1 MKQRVELEVAG
12 RPLILES
19 GWIAKQAHGSVWAR
33 YGDTVVLAVATAAKS
48 PKPGLDFFPLTVEY
62 QEKSY
67 AAGKFPGGFFKREGR
82 PSEKATLTSRLI
94 DRPLRPLFPKAFNCE
109 TQVIATVLSVDESG
123 ASDVLA
129 MTAASAAVTISDIPF
144 GGPIAGI
151 RIGRVNDAFVVNPDL
166 AALEE
171 STLNLIV
178 AGTADAVMM
187 VEAGSAGL
195 PEDTMLEAI
204 ALAHEEIKKIVSGIL
219 ELQSLVGRPKRVVV
233 EETIDSAL
241 QSSVEGAALEPMRK
255 ALTTAN
261 KADRELE
268 LHTLTQEIVEQFG
281 HSESDP
287 DPARQKQIKN
297 IFHDMES
304 REVRLKVLD
313 KGIRIDGRGVTDIRP
328 ITCETGVLPRTHG
341 SAIFTRGETQ
351 ALAVIT
357 LGTKLDQQRMDALE
371 GEGYRTF
378 LLHYNFPPYS
388 VGEVKPLRSPGRR
401 EIGHGALAE
410 RALIPVIP
418 SQEEFPYTIRLVSE
432 IFESNG
438 SSSMATVCGG
448 SMAMMETGVPIKEH
462 VAGIAMGLIKE
473 GQRIAILSD
482 IVGAEDHL
490 GDMDF
495 KVCGTASVIT
505 ALQMDIKVGGVSMDE
520 MRQALEQAKTGRLT
534 ILEKMREAISQP
546 NANLSIYAP
555 RIFTLK
561 IKPDKISSVIGPGGK
576 VIRNI
581 VAETNVKIDVDNSG
595 LITIASVD
603 EASAEKALAMVN
615 ALTEEVEI
623 GKLYFGKVKKIM
635 EFGAFVEILPNVDGL
650 VHISQLAPH
659 RVNTVADE
667 VAEGDQFMVK
677 VLDIDKQGKIR
688 LSRKE
693 AMTPEEVAKAAEAN
707 A

>member
-1 MKQRVELEVAG
+1 MRQKVELEVAG

-33 YGDTVVLAVATAAKS
+33 YGNTVVLAVATAAKA

-94 DRPLRPLFPKAFNCE
+94 DRPLRPLFPKSFSCE
-109 TQVIATVLSVDESG
+109 TQIVTTVLSVDETG
-123 ASDVLA
+123 TSDVLA
-129 MTAASAAVTISDIPF
+129 MTAASAAVAISDIPCA
-144 GGPIAGI
+144 GPIAGI
-151 RIGRVNDAFVVNPDL
+151 RIGRVNDAFVVNPDI
-166 AALEE
+166 ATLEE

-187 VEAGSAGL
+187 VEAGSNGL
-195 PEDTMLEAI
+195 PEETMIEAI
-204 ALAHEEIKKIVSGIL
+204 SLAHNEIKKIVRAIV
-219 ELQSLVGRPKRVVV
+219 ELQSLLGRPKRIVVA
-233 EETIDSAL
+233 EAIDPTL
-241 QSSVEGAALEPMRK
+241 QDSIENAATAPLRK
-255 ALTTAN
+255 ALTTTN

-268 LHTLTQEIVEQFG
+268 LHTLTQEIIEQFG
-281 HSESDP
+281 NSDP
-287 DPARQKQIKN
+287 ERQRQIKN
-297 IFHDMES
+297 ILHDMES
-304 REVRLKVLD
+304 QEVRLKVLD
-313 KGIRIDGRGVTDIRP
+313 QGIRIDGRGLTDIRP
-328 ITCETGVLPRTHG
+328 ITCETSVLPRTHG

-357 LGTKLDQQRMDALE
+357 LGTKLDQQKIDALE

-410 RALIPVIP
+410 RALVPILP
-418 SQEEFPYTIRLVSE
+418 SQTQFPYTIRLVSE
-432 IFESNG
+432 ILESNG
-438 SSSMATVCGG
+438 SSSMATVCAG
-448 SMAMMETGVPIKEH
+448 SMAMMDTGVPLKEH

-473 GQRIAILSD
+473 GQRVAILSD

-495 KVCGTASVIT
+495 KVCGTASAIT
-505 ALQMDIKVGGVSMDE
+505 ALQMDIKVGGVSTDE
-520 MRQALEQAKTGRLT
+520 MRKALEQAKTGRLT
-534 ILEKMREAISQP
+534 ILEKMRKAIPQP
-546 NANLSIYAP
+546 NADLSTYAP

-561 IKPDKISSVIGPGGK
+561 INPEKISSVIGPGGK
-576 VIRNI
+576 IIRNI

-595 LITIASVD
+595 LVTIASTD
-603 EASAEKALAMVN
+603 EASAEKALSMVT

-659 RVNTVADE
+659 RVNTVSDE
-667 VAEGDQFMVK
+667 VSEGDQFMVK

-693 AMTPEEVAKAAEAN
+693 AMNPNDDKPVNE
-707 A
+707 

>member
-1 MKQRVELEVAG
+1 MNMRQKVELEVAG

-33 YGDTVVLAVATAAKS
+33 YGNTVVLAVATAAKA

-94 DRPLRPLFPKAFNCE
+94 DRPLRPLFPKSFSCE
-109 TQVIATVLSVDESG
+109 TQIVTTVLSVDETG

-129 MTAASAAVTISDIPF
+129 MTAASAAVAISDIPCA
-144 GGPIAGI
+144 GPIAGI
-151 RIGRVNDAFVVNPDL
+151 RIGRVNDAFVVNPDIAIL
-166 AALEE
+166 KE

-187 VEAGSAGL
+187 VEAGSNGL
-195 PEDTMLEAI
+195 PEETMIEAI
-204 ALAHEEIKKIVSGIL
+204 SLAHEEIKKIVHAIV
-219 ELQSLVGRPKRVVV
+219 ELQSLLGRPKRTIV
-233 EETIDSAL
+233 EETIDKTLQDNVENTAL
-241 QSSVEGAALEPMRK
+241 SPMRK

-261 KADRELE
+261 KANRELE
-268 LHTLTQEIVEQFG
+268 LHTLTQQLIEQFG
-281 HSESDP
+281 DSDP
-287 DPARQKQIKN
+287 VRERQIKN
-297 IFHDMES
+297 ILHDMES
-304 REVRLKVLD
+304 QEVRLNVLD
-313 KGIRIDGRGVTDIRP
+313 KGVRIDGRGLTDIRQ
-328 ITCETGVLPRTHG
+328 ITCETNVLPRTHG

-357 LGTKLDQQRMDALE
+357 LGTKQDQQKIDALE
-371 GEGYRTF
+371 GEEHRAF

-410 RALIPVIP
+410 RALIPILP
-418 SQEEFPYTIRLVSE
+418 EQTQFPYTIRLVSE
-432 IFESNG
+432 ILESNG

-448 SMAMMETGVPIKEH
+448 SMAMMDTGVPLKEH

-473 GQRIAILSD
+473 GQRVAILSD

-495 KVCGTASVIT
+495 KVCGTASAIT

-520 MRQALEQAKTGRLT
+520 MRQALEQAKTGRLA
-534 ILEKMREAISQP
+534 ILEKMSEAIPQP
-546 NANLSIYAP
+546 NENLSAYAP

-561 IKPDKISSVIGPGGK
+561 INPEKISSVIGPGGK
-576 VIRNI
+576 IIRNI

-595 LITIASVD
+595 LITIASAD
-603 EASAEKALAMVN
+603 EASAEKALSMVN

-650 VHISQLAPH
+650 VHISQLASH
-659 RVNTVADE
+659 RVNTVTDE
-667 VAEGDQFMVK
+667 VSEGDQFMVK

-693 AMTPEEVAKAAEAN
+693 AMTPNESEKVNE
-707 A
+707 

>member
-1 MKQRVELEVAG
+1 V
-12 RPLILES
+12 
-19 GWIAKQAHGSVWAR
+19 
-33 YGDTVVLAVATAAKS
+33 
-48 PKPGLDFFPLTVEY
+48 
-62 QEKSY
+62 
-67 AAGKFPGGFFKREGR
+67 
-82 PSEKATLTSRLI
+82 
-94 DRPLRPLFPKAFNCE
+94 
-109 TQVIATVLSVDESG
+109 ATVLSVDETG
-123 ASDVLA
+123 ASDILA

-151 RIGRVNDAFVVNPDL
+151 RIGRVNDAFVVNPDI

-187 VEAGSAGL
+187 VEAGSSGL
-195 PEDTMLEAI
+195 PEDTMIEAI
-204 ALAHEEIKKIVSGIL
+204 ALAHEEIKKILRGIL
-219 ELQSLVGRPKRVVV
+219 ELQSLVGCPKRVVV
-233 EETIDSAL
+233 EETIDQAL
-241 QSSVEGAALEPMRK
+241 QDSIANAALEPLRK

-268 LHTLTQEIVEQFG
+268 LHTLTQEIIKQFG
-281 HSESDP
+281 ESESE
-287 DPARQKQIKN
+287 RERQIKN
-297 IFHDMES
+297 ILHDMES

-313 KGIRIDGRGVTDIRP
+313 QGVRIDGRGLTDIRP
-328 ITCETGVLPRTHG
+328 VTCETGVLPRTHG

-357 LGTKLDQQRMDALE
+357 LGTKLDQQKIDALE

-432 IFESNG
+432 ILESNG

-448 SMAMMETGVPIKEH
+448 SLAMMETGVPIKEH

-505 ALQMDIKVGGVSMDE
+505 ALQMDIKVGGVSTDE
-520 MRQALEQAKTGRLT
+520 MRQALEQAKAGRLT
-534 ILEKMREAISQP
+534 ILEKMRATIPQP
-546 NANLSIYAP
+546 NADLSAYAP

-581 VAETNVKIDVDNSG
+581 IAETNVKIDVDNSG

-603 EASAEKALAMVN
+603 EASAEKALSMVN

-659 RVNTVADE
+659 RVNAVTDE
-667 VAEGDQFMVK
+667 VSEGDQFMVK

-693 AMTPEEVAKAAEAN
+693 AMSPEEVSK
-707 A
+707 

>member
-1 MKQRVELEVAG
+1 MEMRKKVELEVAG

-33 YGDTVVLAVATAAKS
+33 YADTVILAVATAAKA

-94 DRPLRPLFPKAFNCE
+94 DRPLRPLFPKGFACE
-109 TQVIATVLSVDESG
+109 TQVVATVLSVDDVG
-123 ASDVLA
+123 ASDVVA
-129 MTAASAAVTISDIPF
+129 MTAASAALTISDIPF

-151 RIGRVNDAFVVNPDL
+151 RIGRVNDVLVVNPDI
-166 AALEE
+166 ATLEE

-195 PEDTMLEAI
+195 PEDTMIEAI
-204 ALAHEEIKKIVSGIL
+204 ALAHEEIKKIVRAIG

-233 EETIDSAL
+233 EAKIDSTL
-241 QSSVEGAALEPMRK
+241 QSSVEDTALAPVRT
-255 ALTTAN
+255 ALTAPN
-261 KADRELE
+261 KTERELA
-268 LHTLTQEIVEQFG
+268 LSTLAQKMIEQFG
-281 HSESDP
+281 DADKE
-287 DPARQKQIKN
+287 REQQIKKVL
-297 IFHDMES
+297 HDMES

-313 KGIRIDGRGVTDIRP
+313 KGIRIDGRGLTDIRA

-357 LGTKLDQQRMDALE
+357 LGTKLDQQRIDALE
-371 GEGYRTF
+371 GEGFRTF

-388 VGEVKPLRSPGRR
+388 VGEVRPLRSPGRR

-418 SQEEFPYTIRLVSE
+418 TQEEFPYTIRLVSE
-432 IFESNG
+432 ILESNG

-448 SMAMMETGVPIKEH
+448 SMAMMNSGVPLKDH

-473 GQRIAILSD
+473 DQRIAILSD

-495 KVCGTASVIT
+495 KVCGTASAIT
-505 ALQMDIKVGGVSMDE
+505 ALQMDIKVGGVSTDE
-520 MRQALEQAKTGRLT
+520 MRQALEQAKAGRLT
-534 ILEKMREAISQP
+534 ILEKMREAIAVP
-546 NANLSIYAP
+546 NENLSVYAP
-555 RIFTLK
+555 RIYTLK

-650 VHISQLAPH
+650 VHISQLASH
-659 RVNTVADE
+659 RVNAVTDE
-667 VAEGDQFMVK
+667 VSEGDEFMVK

-688 LSRKE
+688 LSRKD
-693 AMTPEEVAKAAEAN
+693 AMSPEEAASPDAVDE
-707 A
+707 

>member
-1 MKQRVELEVAG
+1 MNKRQKIEVEVAG

-94 DRPLRPLFPKAFNCE
+94 DRPLRPLFPKSFTCE
-109 TQVIATVLSVDESG
+109 TQIVATVLSVDETG
-123 ASDVLA
+123 ASDVVA
-129 MTAASAAVTISDIPF
+129 MTAASAAVAISDIPSD
-144 GGPIAGI
+144 GPIAGI
-151 RIGRVNDAFVVNPDL
+151 RIGRVNDTFVVNPDI
-166 AALEE
+166 ATLEE

-187 VEAGSAGL
+187 VEAGSDGL
-195 PEDTMLEAI
+195 PEETMIEAI
-204 ALAHEEIKKIVSGIL
+204 ALAHEEIKKIVRGIV
-219 ELQSLVGRPKRVVV
+219 ELQSLLGRPKRVVV
-233 EETIDSAL
+233 RTAADPTL
-241 QSSVEGAALEPMRK
+241 HQSVETAALAPMRT
-255 ALTTAN
+255 ALMTAN
-261 KADRELE
+261 KAEREME
-268 LHTLTQEIVEQFG
+268 LHALTQEIIG
-281 HSESDP
+281 KLGDSDP
-287 DPARQKQIKN
+287 ERQQQIQN
-297 IFHDMES
+297 ILHDLES
-304 REVRLKVLD
+304 REVRLTVLD
-313 KGIRIDGRGVTDIRP
+313 HGIRIDGRGLADIRP
-328 ITCETGVLPRTHG
+328 ITCEIGVLPRTHG

-351 ALAVIT
+351 ALAIIT
-357 LGTKLDQQRMDALE
+357 LGTKLDQQKIDALE
-371 GEGYRTF
+371 GEAYRTF

-410 RALIPVIP
+410 RALLPVLP
-418 SQEEFPYTIRLVSE
+418 SQEQFPYTIRLVSE
-432 IFESNG
+432 ILESNG

-448 SMAMMETGVPIKEH
+448 SMALMNAGVPLKDH

-482 IVGAEDHL
+482 IIGAEDHL

-495 KVCGTASVIT
+495 KVCGTATAIT
-505 ALQMDIKVGGVSMDE
+505 ALQMDIKVGGVSTEE
-520 MRQALEQAKTGRLT
+520 MRQALDQAKVGRLA
-534 ILEKMREAISQP
+534 ILEKMHEAINQP
-546 NANLSIYAP
+546 NDSLSTYAP
-555 RIFTLK
+555 RIYTLT

-581 VAETNVKIDVDNSG
+581 VAETNVKIDVENSG

-603 EASAEKALAMVN
+603 EASAEKALSMVN

-623 GKLYFGKVKKIM
+623 GKLYFGTVKKIM

-659 RVNTVADE
+659 RVQTVVDE
-667 VAEGDQFMVK
+667 VSEGDQFMVK

-693 AMTPEEVAKAAEAN
+693 AMSPEEVN
-707 A
+707 Q